1 MRFRGL
7 FNVLL
12 LIIGVLLFGSCETG
26 ERLKVGLLLPNT
38 ETEYFTKAKTTIER
52 QIVEAGGEVATMDA
66 QENENLQISQ
76 ANELIESGVTV
87 LIVSAI
93 NSNTAGAIVRNA
105 RENGVMV
112 VAYDRVIANSDLDYY
127 VTYNSVEVGRL
138 MASYAISKKPTGKY
152 VLLYGDSSDRNAQ
165 FVKQGFHEVLDP
177 YFNSKKI
184 DLLYRTFTT
193 DWNGENA
200 AHTLQKILDFTEEKP
215 DVVLSSYDGMSTISI
230 ELLEEYGLA
239 SKVLVTG
246 QNGEIEAF
254 RNIIKGKQAMTV
266 YKPVEGLAVLAAN
279 IAIDLMLGND
289 IESTTT
295 INNGRKN
302 VPSILLDPILIDRDN
317 VDAEIIAK
325 GVYSREELY

>member
-1 MRFRGL
+1 M
-7 FNVLL
+7 
-12 LIIGVLLFGSCETG
+12 
-26 ERLKVGLLLPNT
+26 
-38 ETEYFTKAKTTIER
+38 
-52 QIVEAGGEVATMDA
+52 
-66 QENENLQISQ
+66 
-76 ANELIESGVTV
+76 
-87 LIVSAI
+87 
-93 NSNTAGAIVRNA
+93 
-105 RENGVMV
+105 
-112 VAYDRVIANSDLDYY
+112 
-127 VTYNSVEVGRL
+127 
-138 MASYAISKKPTGKY
+138 
-152 VLLYGDSSDRNAQ
+152 
-165 FVKQGFHEVLDP
+165 
-177 YFNSKKI
+177 
-184 DLLYRTFTT
+184 YRTFTT